1 MKFQGRNVSLISLVQ
16 RLHNLNITPFHIE
29 EILKN
34 VNNHKHLRTQS
45 CEGRCY
51 VEERSHS
58 KTCYCDLP
66 CVSWGDCCLDFHLR

>member
-1 MKFQGRNVSLISLVQ
+1 MKFQGRNVSLTSLVQ
-16 RLHNLNITPFHIE
+16 RLHNLNITPFQIE

-34 VNNHKHLRTQS
+34 VNHKHLRTQS

>member
-1 MKFQGRNVSLISLVQ
+1 MKFQGRNVSLISLIE
-16 RLHNLNITPFHIE
+16 RLRNLNITTFQIKDFLE
-29 EILKN
+29 N
-34 VNNHKHLRTQS
+34 VIKHKHSRTHS

-58 KTCYCDLP
+58 KTCYCDLA